1 MQTLT
6 QLLALASTL
15 ETFLYEA
22 NGEISE
28 PLENALAVLENDLT
42 LKFDGYAAVIEKMK
56 ARRDYAKSRKDEW
69 AKVIDACDR
78 GVETLQARL
87 QEALMQLNRESF
99 DANEYTVK
107 LQKNPPKVKIYDE
120 GMIPGKYITTI
131 QETVISKKDLL
142 EDLKEGFVIP
152 GAEIEQGT
160 RIAIKTSQ
168 KALK

>member
-1 MQTLT
+1 MQTLS

-15 ETFLYEA
+15 ESFLYEA
-22 NGEISE
+22 DGEISE
-28 PLENALAVLENDLT
+28 PLEKALAVLENDLT

-56 ARRDYAKSRKDEW
+56 ARRDYAKKRKEEW
-69 AKVIDACDR
+69 SKVIDACDR
-78 GVETLQARL
+78 GIEAMQMRL
-87 QEALMQLNRESF
+87 QTALVQLNRESF

-107 LQKNPPKVKIYDE
+107 LQKNPPKVKITSE
-120 GMIPGKYITTI
+120 ALIPGKYLTTI

-142 EDLKEGFVIP
+142 DDLKDGFIIP